1 MTFLEPLG
9 VSTAAVAIAEIG
21 DKTQLLAFALAGRW
35 RAPWSI
41 SAGILAA
48 TLANHALAG
57 ALGAV
62 AGHLIDGIWFQYLIG
77 AIFLAFAA
85 WMLVPDK
92 LDDDEATPK
101 SRGGVFLTTLVA
113 FFLVEMGDKTQL
125 ATIALG
131 AQYAQAVTA
140 VVLGTTLGM
149 MIANV
154 PAVFAG
160 QALAGRI
167 NADWTRI
174 AAAVLFVVI
183 GVVVIA
189 RAALGFAG

>member
-1 MTFLEPLG
+1 LG

-62 AGHLIDGIWFQYLIG
+62 AGHLLDGVWFQYVIG

-92 LDDDEATPK
+92 LDDDDAAPK

-125 ATIALG
+125 ATVALG
-131 AQYAQAVTA
+131 AQYASAVAA

-174 AAAVLFVVI
+174 AASVLFAVI
-183 GVVVIA
+183 GVVVIV
-189 RAALGFAG
+189 RAAMGFA

>member
-1 MTFLEPLG
+1 MSFLEPFG
-9 VSTAAVAIAEIG
+9 VSTLAVAVAEIG

-35 RAPWSI
+35 RAPWAI
-41 SAGILAA
+41 SAGILVA

-62 AGHLIDGIWFQYLIG
+62 AGHLIEGVWFQYLIG
-77 AIFLAFAA
+77 AIFIAFAA
-85 WMLVPDK
+85 WMLVPDT
-92 LDDDEATPK
+92 LDDDEGSPK

-113 FFLVEMGDKTQL
+113 FFIVEMGDKTQL
-125 ATIALG
+125 ATVALG
-131 AQYAQAVTA
+131 AQYASAVAA

-167 NADWTRI
+167 DGRWTRI
-174 AAAVLFVVI
+174 AAAILFAVI

-189 RAALGFAG
+189 RAALGLA

>member
-1 MTFLEPLG
+1 MSFLEPFG

-48 TLANHALAG
+48 TVANHALAG

-62 AGHLIDGIWFQYLIG
+62 AGHLIEGVWFQYVIG
-77 AIFLAFAA
+77 AVFLAFAA
-85 WMLVPDK
+85 WMLVPDT
-92 LDDDEATPK
+92 LDEDEAAPK
-101 SRGGVFLTTLVA
+101 GRGGVFVTTLVA

-125 ATIALG
+125 ATVALG
-131 AQYAQAVTA
+131 AQYAHAVAA

-167 NADWTRI
+167 DGRWTRV
-174 AAAVLFVVI
+174 AAAVLFAVI

-189 RAALGFAG
+189 RAALGFAT

>member
-174 AAAVLFVVI
+174 AAAVLFAVI
-183 GVVVIA
+183 GVVVMA